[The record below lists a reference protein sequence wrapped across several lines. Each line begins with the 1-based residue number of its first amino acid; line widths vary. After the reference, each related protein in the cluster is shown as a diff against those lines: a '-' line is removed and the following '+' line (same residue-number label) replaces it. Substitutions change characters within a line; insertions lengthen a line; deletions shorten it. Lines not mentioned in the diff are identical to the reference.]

1 MVRDKILLRR
11 RVNPKRADL
20 PDGRTF
26 YARYERVS
34 RKNLP
39 ANVTVKKARTIGLRR
54 RHISKQQ
61 QGSRILE
68 TVFNVGKML
77 FKSSYI
83 TKAFGIGSKA
93 AKLAIGQKIIEEGI
107 KQTLAI
113 YKTRVKW
120 MQSKKTKNILESD
133 LANYAVKNA
142 HKKLYNWQNA

>member
-11 RVNPKRADL
+11 RINPERVDL

-26 YARYERVS
+26 YARYEQVS

-39 ANVTVKKARTIGLRR
+39 ANVTVKKVRTIGLRC

-68 TVFNVGKML
+68 VVFNVGKML
-77 FKSSYI
+77 FKPSYI
-83 TKAFGIGSKA
+83 TKAFGSKA

-113 YKTRVKW
+113 YKTRVKRI
-120 MQSKKTKNILESD
+120 QNKKTKNILESD

-142 HKKLYNWQNA
+142 QKKLYNWQNA